1 METKTAAEL
10 VALVVR
16 EIREHPEY
24 DHIAGVSVMPRIPQ
38 PSHPANW
45 RVELS
50 VSGSWHIGQD
60 LFLSGQIMGERIVKL
75 VGSGKVSQLGVADWT
90 RGGQT
95 VRVRRE
101 ITVSLP
107 VAVCRDEI
115 RAKLVEA
122 IAEIRGDYRS
132 TIALEPLVH

>member
-24 DHIAGVSVMPRIPQ
+24 DHIAGVSVMRRIPQ

-50 VSGSWHIGQD
+50 VSGSWHIPEGAYK
-60 LFLSGQIMGERIVKL
+60 IVERL
-75 VGSGKVSQLGVADWT
+75 QAQFNLACSDAAAS
-90 RGGQT
+90 
-95 VRVRRE
+95 
-101 ITVSLP
+101 
-107 VAVCRDEI
+107 
-115 RAKLVEA
+115 
-122 IAEIRGDYRS
+122 
-132 TIALEPLVH
+132 

>member
-1 METKTAAEL
+1 MEAKTAAEL

-50 VSGSWHIGQD
+50 VSGSWHIPEGAYKIVERLQAQFNLACSDD
-60 LFLSGQIMGERIVKL
+60 LGASKPGCVCGINSGNS
-75 VGSGKVSQLGVADWT
+75 GS
-90 RGGQT
+90 
-95 VRVRRE
+95 RR
-101 ITVSLP
+101 P
-107 VAVCRDEI
+107 
-115 RAKLVEA
+115 
-122 IAEIRGDYRS
+122 
-132 TIALEPLVH
+132 

>member
-38 PSHPANW
+38 PSHSANW

-50 VSGSWHIGQD
+50 VSGSWHIPEGRTKSWND
-60 LFLSGQIMGERIVKL
+60 CKPNSISLARMTSERQ
-75 VGSGKVSQLGVADWT
+75 SLGVFA
-90 RGGQT
+90 
-95 VRVRRE
+95 
-101 ITVSLP
+101 
-107 VAVCRDEI
+107 A
-115 RAKLVEA
+115 
-122 IAEIRGDYRS
+122 
-132 TIALEPLVH
+132 

>member
-10 VALVVR
+10 VALVVK

-50 VSGSWHIGQD
+50 VSGFLRIMSVRTSCFAALISW
-60 LFLSGQIMGERIVKL
+60 
-75 VGSGKVSQLGVADWT
+75 
-90 RGGQT
+90 RGGG
-95 VRVRRE
+95 RRGFFPPQPPTG
-101 ITVSLP
+101 IYSSCCAACWGPPALS
-107 VAVCRDEI
+107 AW
-115 RAKLVEA
+115 
-122 IAEIRGDYRS
+122 
-132 TIALEPLVH
+132 IALSAPAS

>member
-50 VSGSWHIGQD
+50 VSGSWHIPEGHTKSWND
-60 LFLSGQIMGERIVKL
+60 CKPNSISLARMTSTERSVN
-75 VGSGKVSQLGVADWT
+75 A
-90 RGGQT
+90 
-95 VRVRRE
+95 
-101 ITVSLP
+101 
-107 VAVCRDEI
+107 
-115 RAKLVEA
+115 
-122 IAEIRGDYRS
+122 
-132 TIALEPLVH
+132 

>member
-50 VSGSWHIGQD
+50 VCGSWHIPEGAYKIMERLQAQFNLACSDD
-60 LFLSGQIMGERIVKL
+60 LDQAERQ
-75 VGSGKVSQLGVADWT
+75 SLGVFA
-90 RGGQT
+90 
-95 VRVRRE
+95 
-101 ITVSLP
+101 
-107 VAVCRDEI
+107 A
-115 RAKLVEA
+115 
-122 IAEIRGDYRS
+122 
-132 TIALEPLVH
+132 

>member
-50 VSGSWHIGQD
+50 VTAGLAHVVSPAANRSPSRKSLRCSGLRQC
-60 LFLSGQIMGERIVKL
+60 MA
-75 VGSGKVSQLGVADWT
+75 LG
-90 RGGQT
+90 
-95 VRVRRE
+95 
-101 ITVSLP
+101 ITTGVTAWSRLIVSLASSSRP
-107 VAVCRDEI
+107 MCA
-115 RAKLVEA
+115 
-122 IAEIRGDYRS
+122 
-132 TIALEPLVH
+132 

>member
-38 PSHPANW
+38 PLHPANW

-50 VSGSWHIGQD
+50 VSGSLDRVAAGNRQAVRQ
-60 LFLSGQIMGERIVKL
+60 FLHR
-75 VGSGKVSQLGVADWT
+75 
-90 RGGQT
+90 
-95 VRVRRE
+95 
-101 ITVSLP
+101 
-107 VAVCRDEI
+107 
-115 RAKLVEA
+115 
-122 IAEIRGDYRS
+122 
-132 TIALEPLVH
+132 

>member
-50 VSGSWHIGQD
+50 VSGSWHIPEGAYKIVERLQAQFNLACSDD
-60 LFLSGQIMGERIVKL
+60 LDKRTAHVPAVDKSFPRQ
-75 VGSGKVSQLGVADWT
+75 Q
-90 RGGQT
+90 
-95 VRVRRE
+95 RRWQCM
-101 ITVSLP
+101 TS
-107 VAVCRDEI
+107 
-115 RAKLVEA
+115 
-122 IAEIRGDYRS
+122 
-132 TIALEPLVH
+132 